1 MTERRG
7 YVPKTELTPREK
19 LKCAYFYLIRGV
31 AQHVLAD
38 MFEVNPG
45 RVNEAIERVRAAI
58 RMKDPPPPEPVPNPE
73 DQSGS

>member
-7 YVPKTELTPREK
+7 YVPKTDLTPREK
-19 LKCAYFYLIRGV
+19 LKAAYFYLIRGV

-38 MFEVNPG
+38 LFEVNPG
-45 RVNEAIERVRAAI
+45 RVNEAIEEIRAAI
-58 RMKDPPPPEPVPNPE
+58 RMKEPPPPEPAPNPE